1 MKSLR
6 ILVSLTVWTA
16 LVLVPT
22 SIAQTSASTQA
33 SARGNG
39 SIVGFVSN
47 AATRTGLEGAIVEIT
62 ALGIATRSDNSGR
75 FVIAGLPAGV
85 HEVSVS
91 YIGLDT
97 VKTPIA
103 VSDGQRAAQ
112 DFALTSSIY
121 KLDAFKVTG
130 EREGNALALTMQRNA
145 ENVKNVVAMDS
156 FGNLPNMSVGEVV
169 MRLPG
174 IAPITQDE
182 GLNFGMQVRGMPG
195 NLNTVTMDGQRMPS
209 IGTNRALE
217 LHTVSAT
224 LYEQME
230 MIKGLTPDAS
240 ADSLGGNLNLKTR
253 STLNMKEKR
262 RMTFSSTVRGAP
274 PWTEQI
280 PLRAA
285 HRYHPLFTLSYQENF
300 SVLGD
305 TQNLGV
311 QANVRYSENAIGGVV
326 VNRNYQAATAS
337 PAYVWDYSVRNNFNN
352 RVQKNVNV
360 KTEYRLSDSAKFT
373 VNTLFNHNIE
383 RHRRGYTMRAYTG
396 SATAVPSATSTVTGI
411 NPGWTETVTTVRPLR
426 TDNYLANAAN
436 NTLVDVSATGPNSYI
451 VRQWLGSFA
460 GEHTYGPIKLDYNT
474 GYSRNNLKTGQ
485 TTGGGK
491 GGQYALT
498 QRVAG
503 IGWTIESPDGAD
515 FSRLTQTAGPD
526 IANPSLYRPITNGLT
541 AGPQNQDQYNKHFN
555 ADLIYTLPTAAPI
568 VFKAG
573 FTWRQLDI
581 EIQNFGRR
589 WSYLGTSALPTNPNI
604 ELYGTFAEGKTM
616 PVWQIS
622 DYMNDRVPK
631 DQTLW
636 QEDLYFNRQNAYT
649 GNRGVT
655 EDVTAGYAMFKG
667 KFGTQGWLRR
677 TGFLGGVRQEKTETK
692 SYGWVRARSLSTTA
706 QQIADPDGA
715 ARRDYDGNRRTL
727 EGSYTKS
734 FPSLH
739 LHHDITPN
747 VKARLSWSTGF
758 GRPPPAN
765 LMPNETPSEA
775 NQTVTVNNPSL
786 LPQMATN
793 WDATLEYYFEP
804 VGTFTVGWFHKK
816 ITDYIVSGVDNG
828 IVPTGTNNG
837 FNGEYEG
844 FRLLTSLNA
853 GTATVK
859 GWEISY
865 QQQFT
870 FLPGIWKGLGAM
882 INYTQIETAGD
893 FGSITG
899 VQRKTGEVA
908 GFVPKM
914 ANVMLSWSYK
924 RFNTRVIANYNSA
937 YISSFSATNAG
948 ANLYRYSRTS
958 MDLGFGYQVSPKLTL
973 TLDFSNLTKEPQSF
987 YQYVPSR
994 YQAYTQNF
1002 LTITAGVSGRF

>member
-1 MKSLR
+1 MKALR
-6 ILVSLTVWTA
+6 ITVSLTVWTA
-16 LVLVPT
+16 LLLVPT
-22 SIAQTSASTQA
+22 SIAQTSTSTQA
-33 SARGNG
+33 SVRGNG
-39 SIVGFVSN
+39 SIIGFVSN
-47 AATRTGLEGAIVEIT
+47 AATRTGLEGAVIEIS
-62 ALGIATRSDNSGR
+62 ALGITTRSDNSGR
-75 FVIAGLPAGV
+75 FVLVGLPAGV

-97 VKTPIA
+97 AKTPVA
-103 VSDGQRAAQ
+103 VSDGQRTTQ

-174 IAPITQDE
+174 VAPITQDE
-182 GLNFGMQVRGMPG
+182 GLNYAIQVRGMPG

-230 MIKGLTPDAS
+230 MVKGLTPDAS

-262 RMTFSSTVRGAP
+262 RVNFSATVRAAP
-274 PWTEQI
+274 PFTEQI
-280 PLRAA
+280 PLREE
-285 HRYHPLFTLSYQENF
+285 HRYHPLFTVTYQEVF
-300 SVLGD
+300 SILGGD
-305 TQNLGV
+305 RNLGV
-311 QANVRYSENAIGGVV
+311 QVNARYSENAIGGVI
-326 VNRNYQAATAS
+326 VNRNYQNTTDS

-352 RVQKNVNV
+352 RKQTNANV
-360 KTEYRLSDSAKFT
+360 KTEYRLSDNSKFT

-383 RHRRGYTMRAYTG
+383 RMRRGYTLRAYTG

-411 NPGWTETVTTVRPLR
+411 NPGWTETMTSVRPLS
-426 TDNYLANAAN
+426 TANYLTNAAN
-436 NTLVDVSATGPNSYI
+436 NTVVDVSTTGPNSYI
-451 VRQWLGSFA
+451 VRQWLASFA
-460 GEHTYGPIKLDYNT
+460 GDHTFGPIKLDYNT
-474 GYSRNNLKTGQ
+474 GYSRNNQKTGQ
-485 TTGGGK
+485 STGGAK
-491 GGQYALT
+491 GGQYTLT
-498 QRVAG
+498 HRVTG
-503 IGWTIESPDGAD
+503 IGWILESPVGQD
-515 FSRLTQTAGPD
+515 FSRLIQTAGPD
-526 IANPSLYRPITNGLT
+526 IANPSNYRPIDVGLSTAVNTN
-541 AGPQNQDQYNKHFN
+541 DQYNKHFN

-568 VFKAG
+568 IFKTG
-573 FTWRQLDI
+573 FTWRQL
-581 EIQNFGRR
+581 EIVGKSAGRR
-589 WSYLGTSALPTNPNI
+589 WSYLGTSALPTNSSV

-616 PVWQIS
+616 PVWQVS
-622 DYMNDRVPK
+622 DFMNDRVPK
-631 DQTLW
+631 DQALW
-636 QEDLYFNRQNAYT
+636 REDLYFNRQLGYT
-649 GNRGVT
+649 ANRGVT

-667 KFGTQGWLRR
+667 RFANQGWLRR
-677 TGFLGGVRQEKTETK
+677 TGFLGGVRQEKTETE
-692 SYGWVRARSLSTTA
+692 SYGWVRARSLSTAA
-706 QQIADPDGA
+706 QQLADPDGA
-715 ARRDYDGNRRTL
+715 ARRDYDGNRRIL
-727 EGSYTKS
+727 KGSYTKS

-758 GRPPPAN
+758 GRAPPAN
-765 LMPNETPSEA
+765 LMPNETPNET

-804 VGTFTVGWFHKK
+804 VGSLTVGWFHKK
-816 ITDYIVSGVDNG
+816 ITDYIVTGIDNG
-828 IVPTGTNNG
+828 IVPTGPNNG

-844 FRLLTSLNA
+844 FRLLTALNA
-853 GTATVK
+853 GTAIVK
-859 GWEISY
+859 GWEVSY

-870 FLPGIWKGLGAM
+870 FLPGLWKGLGAM
-882 INYTQIETAGD
+882 INYTQIETEGD
-893 FGSITG
+893 FGSLAG
-899 VQRKTGEVA
+899 ARRKTGEVA
-908 GFVPKM
+908 GFVPKL
-914 ANVMLSWSYK
+914 ANIMLSWSYR
-924 RFNTRVIANYNSA
+924 RFSTRIIANYNSA
-937 YISSFSATNAG
+937 YISTFSATNAG
-948 ANLYRYSRTS
+948 ANIYRYSRTS
-958 MDLGFGYQVSPKLTL
+958 MDLGFGYQLNPKLTL
-973 TLDFSNLTKEPQSF
+973 TLDLNNFTEEPQSF

>member
-1 MKSLR
+1 MKPLR
-6 ILVSLTVWTA
+6 IIVGLTVVTA
-16 LVLVPT
+16 LLLVPT
-22 SIAQTSASTQA
+22 SIAQTSAATPA
-33 SARGNG
+33 SVRGNG

-47 AATRTGLEGAIVEIT
+47 AATRTGLEGAIVEIP
-62 ALGIATRSDNSGR
+62 ALGITTRSDNSGR
-75 FVIAGLPAGV
+75 FMIAGLPAGV
-85 HEVSVS
+85 HEVAVS
-91 YIGLDT
+91 YIGLDA

-103 VSDGQRAAQ
+103 VSEGQRTTQ
-112 DFALTSSIY
+112 DFALTSGIY

-145 ENVKNVVAMDS
+145 DNVKNVVAMDS

-174 IAPITQDE
+174 VAPLTQDE
-182 GLNFGMQVRGMPG
+182 GLNYAIQVRGMPG

-262 RMTFSSTVRGAP
+262 RLNFSSTVRAAP
-274 PWTEQI
+274 PFTEQI
-280 PLRAA
+280 PLRED
-285 HRYHPLFTLSYQENF
+285 HRYHPLFTVTYQEVF
-300 SVLGD
+300 SIMGGD
-305 TQNLGV
+305 RNLGV
-311 QANVRYSENAIGGVV
+311 QVNARYSENAIGGVV
-326 VNRNYQAATAS
+326 VNRNFQNTTAS

-352 RVQKNVNV
+352 RKQMNANV
-360 KTEYRLSDSAKFT
+360 KTEYRLSDNSKFT

-383 RHRRGYTMRAYTG
+383 RMRRGYTMRAYTG
-396 SATAVPSATSTVTGI
+396 SATAVPSATSIVTGI
-411 NPGWTETVTTVRPLR
+411 NPGWTETVTTVRPLS
-426 TDNYLANAAN
+426 TANYLTTVAN
-436 NTLVDVSATGPNSYI
+436 NTVVDVSTTGPNSYI
-451 VRQWLGSFA
+451 VRQWLASFA
-460 GEHTYGPIKLDYNT
+460 GDHTFGPIKIDYNT
-474 GYSRNNLKTGQ
+474 GYSRNTQKTGQ
-485 TTGGGK
+485 STGGAK
-491 GGQYALT
+491 GGQYSLT
-498 QRVAG
+498 HRVTG
-503 IGWTIESPDGAD
+503 IGWILESPPGAD
-515 FSRLTQTAGPD
+515 FSRLIQTAGPD
-526 IANPSLYRPITNGLT
+526 IADPSNYRPINVGLSTAVNTN
-541 AGPQNQDQYNKHFN
+541 DQYNKHFN
-555 ADLIYTLPTAAPI
+555 ADLIYTLPTTAPI
-568 VFKAG
+568 IFKTG
-573 FTWRQLDI
+573 FTWRQM
-581 EIQNFGRR
+581 EVAAKSAGRR
-589 WSYLGTSALPTNPNI
+589 WSYLGTSALPTNSSVD
-604 ELYGTFAEGKTM
+604 LYGGFAEGKTM
-616 PVWQIS
+616 PVWQVS
-622 DYMNDRVPK
+622 DFMNDRVPK
-631 DQTLW
+631 DQALW
-636 QEDLYFNRQNAYT
+636 QEDLYFNRQLGYT
-649 GNRGVT
+649 ANRGVI

-667 KFGTQGWLRR
+667 RLGSEGWLRR
-677 TGFLGGVRQEKTETK
+677 TGFLGGVRQEKTETE
-692 SYGWVRARSLSTTA
+692 SYGWVRARSLSTAA
-706 QQIADPDGA
+706 QQVADPDGA

-758 GRPPPAN
+758 GRAPPAN
-765 LMPNETPSEA
+765 LMPNETPNET

-804 VGTFTVGWFHKK
+804 VGSLTVGWFHKK
-816 ITDYIVSGVDNG
+816 ITDYIVTGMDNG
-828 IVPTGTNNG
+828 IVSTGTNNG

-844 FRLLTSLNA
+844 FRLLTALNA

-859 GWEISY
+859 GWEMSY

-882 INYTQIETAGD
+882 INYTQIETEGD
-893 FGSITG
+893 FGNLNG

-914 ANVMLSWSYK
+914 ANFMLSWSYG
-924 RFNTRVIANYNSA
+924 RFNTRIIANYNSA
-937 YISSFSATNAG
+937 YISTFNATNAG
-948 ANLYRYSRTS
+948 ANLYRFSRTS
-958 MDLGFGYQVSPKLTL
+958 MDLGFGYQVNPKLTL
-973 TLDFSNLTKEPQSF
+973 TLDLSNLTKEPQSF
-987 YQYVPSR
+987 YQYLPSR